1 MLRKEIF
8 GVVVCDGEVSRREML
23 GKQVPRM
30 EMLGKQVPRM
40 EMLSQPT
47 PVIDIFKTA
56 DTGIPA
62 LLPSSSL
69 PAQL

>member
-8 GVVVCDGEVSRREML
+8 GVVVCDGEVSRR
-23 GKQVPRM
+23 